1 MLPARCGT
9 KPGFPALVMIQL
21 GAGTSKMARYGKT
34 MTRRAGESP
43 NLRAPQGGG
52 GVANQADQ
60 ITDPPSMQRAGS
72 RDSVRHSRY
81 LLRTVQ
87 SPPPTVTVS
96 MQAGPLTREDRHSI
110 SFSSPQTPE
119 PCCHIVRRAVRCVA
133 NQLIP
138 AAVESGG
145 EAARGRAYRTAKA
158 ARRWMSRS
166 CPSWMRGWRQRY
178 YLSGSGVLS
187 WSCTAPEMRASGPS
201 EGTAAVLYK
210 SFSPVPSCCAVSPTL
225 HRSACP
231 LDHTTYKIAIP
242 SLTNTLINRHH
253 G

>member
-9 KPGFPALVMIQL
+9 TPGFPALVMIQL
-21 GAGTSKMARYGKT
+21 GAGRDFQEGEVWKDRDVAS
-34 MTRRAGESP
+34 RRISESP
-43 NLRAPQGGG
+43 STSRGG

-119 PCCHIVRRAVRCVA
+119 PCPVQAVHCHIVRRAVRCVA

-138 AAVESGG
+138 AAMESGG
-145 EAARGRAYRTAKA
+145 EAARGRACRTTKA

-178 YLSGSGVLS
+178 YLSGSGVLG
-187 WSCTAPEMRASGPS
+187 WSCTAPEMRSIGPL
-201 EGTAAVLYK
+201 GGH
-210 SFSPVPSCCAVSPTL
+210 CC
-225 HRSACP
+225 SA
-231 LDHTTYKIAIP
+231 L
-242 SLTNTLINRHH
+242 
-253 G
+253 